1 MKRKRNIKILLS
13 SKKAFTNSEN
23 CSESPIKIYVLAS
36 FPAIGR
42 FSPVFFP
49 YRNQEKSAK
58 CTFHQRLSEQTGS
71 QAAFGTIVSAVCGY
85 QKAGTSSLN

>member
-13 SKKAFTNSEN
+13 SKKALTYSED

-42 FSPVFFP
+42 FSPVFSP
-49 YRNQEKSAK
+49 YWKQEKSAK
-58 CTFHQRLSEQTGS
+58 CTF
-71 QAAFGTIVSAVCGY
+71 Y
-85 QKAGTSSLN
+85 